1 MLNEAPVRCPGELVE
16 DSYLAQLGQA
26 DEIWSRLCRRMPA
39 AALERLSEC
48 VFLMLKPDAL
58 ISGRYESL
66 LSGMADAGWQFIH
79 AQATLSA
86 GERHFEE
93 LYQYN
98 LTIRNEQNM
107 MCAWWI
113 NARLYAMGTSVALMV
128 RVPRGRDRLTAHQQV
143 KRLKGPSNPFK
154 GAAGELRWEAGGT
167 NLALNLLHSADDP
180 ISTAREFLIFGT
192 EEQLLHALRRAAVLA
207 GELPGEAA
215 DAALP
220 DAVLREQLF
229 LAGTGTHR
237 LDLPSVLTLVKS
249 RLRARE
255 PEGEYR
261 SATESLYTRYR
272 ELVASSMDIRAR
284 WTRFHELC
292 AEERAVLDRLESGGA
307 GGDRDL
313 LRRLATPSSFDFA
326 TADDIRVELL
336 KKKIACDPW
345 DELALDTSLYYSQLL
360 P

>member
-1 MLNEAPVRCPGELVE
+1 MLSETRVRCPGELVE

-26 DEIWSRLCRRMPA
+26 DEVWSRLSRGMPA
-39 AALERLSEC
+39 GALGHLPEC

-58 ISGRYESL
+58 VSGRYESL
-66 LSGMADAGWQFIH
+66 LSGMAEAGWQLLH
-79 AQATLSA
+79 AQATLTAS
-86 GERHFEE
+86 ERHFEE

-113 NARLYAMGTSVALMV
+113 NKRLYAMGPSVALMV
-128 RVPRGRDRLTAHQQV
+128 RVPPHADGLTAHQQV

-154 GAAGELRWEAGGT
+154 GSPGELRWDAGGT

-180 ISTAREFLIFGT
+180 ISSAREFLIFHT
-192 EEQLLHALRRAAVLA
+192 EDQLLRALGRAAALA
-207 GELPGEAA
+207 GAPPGGAA

-229 LAGTGTHR
+229 LAGAGTRR

-249 RLRARE
+249 RLRATGPDE
-255 PEGEYR
+255 EYR
-261 SATESLYTRYR
+261 SATRSLYARYLA
-272 ELVASSMDIRAR
+272 LVSSPPDIRTR
-284 WTRFHELC
+284 WTRFGELC
-292 AEERAVLDRLESGGA
+292 AEERAVLDRLDRGRA
-307 GGDRDL
+307 GGDREL
-313 LRRLATPSSFDFA
+313 LRRLATPSAFDFS
-326 TADDIRVELL
+326 TADDIRVELSRR
-336 KKKIACDPW
+336 KIACDPW